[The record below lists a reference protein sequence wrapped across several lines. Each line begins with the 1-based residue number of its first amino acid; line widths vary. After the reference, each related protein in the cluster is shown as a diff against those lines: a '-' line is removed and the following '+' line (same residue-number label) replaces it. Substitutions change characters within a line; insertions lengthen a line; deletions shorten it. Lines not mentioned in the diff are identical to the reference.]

1 MRVRR
6 VPWDVTDGRAA
17 SSGWQAHDRSFGLLN
32 PVDLLLL
39 AGVPIVL
46 LGVFVL
52 PLQVREQLVFE
63 VTDPTVLDAYVS
75 HYVHLDQSHLFG
87 NLLVYALVGPVT
99 YPLSV
104 LSGRRWLFRRALLT
118 FLLVFPLVLSRMQ
131 QLFPRERIL
140 FGFSGI
146 NAALFGLLTF
156 VLVSY
161 VSTHLSSSIDESDAP
176 ALLFFML
183 SLITVIA
190 VPSRA
195 WMEEIT
201 LVSVGI
207 GLIYVVALLLCVGV
221 PDWRSIV
228 DGWGGGRAEI
238 ALIGAGV
245 LLLFPFVGFHQTF
258 TGDGGVYDLYAHFL
272 GYALAFIVMYIVT
285 VIVD

>member
-75 HYVHLDQSHLFG
+75 HYVHLDQSH
-87 NLLVYALVGPVT
+87 
-99 YPLSV
+99 
-104 LSGRRWLFRRALLT
+104 
-118 FLLVFPLVLSRMQ
+118 
-131 QLFPRERIL
+131 L

-285 VIVD
+285 VTVD